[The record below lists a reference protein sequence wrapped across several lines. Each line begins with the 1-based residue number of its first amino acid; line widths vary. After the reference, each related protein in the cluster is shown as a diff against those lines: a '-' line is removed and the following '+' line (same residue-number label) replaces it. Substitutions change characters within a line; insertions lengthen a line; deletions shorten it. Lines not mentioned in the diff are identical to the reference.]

1 MINLGS
7 SSVIDAELWAI
18 WEHGY
23 RKVIVE
29 MGSLNAV
36 NKIAGTPRIRFYSA
50 LGCRNKS
57 MLQQPWEFKLMHA
70 VRDVNEATNHTA
82 SVENGGEYGLNFY
95 DTALDSIRV
104 IICKDVG
111 AFIDAEHPC

>member
-1 MINLGS
+1 MIE
-7 SSVIDAELWAI
+7 AELWAI

-29 MGSLNAV
+29 TDSLNAL
-36 NKIAGTPRIRFYSA
+36 NKIAGTLRIRFDSA
-50 LGCRNKS
+50 LVCRNKS
-57 MLQQPWEFKLMHA
+57 MLQQPWEVKLIHA
-70 VRDVNEATNHTA
+70 VREENEATNHTA
-82 SVENGGEYGLNFY
+82 SVGNGGQYGLNFC